1 VTVTCVPNED
11 NAKRGRHGASIFAQQ
26 SGSAFDEISRLCS
39 HHDAVNLAL
48 GAPDLPTEQVIIDA
62 AIEALRGGLNQY
74 SDSWGDQGLREA
86 ISEKVHRHMRVSV
99 DPQTEITVTCGTT
112 EAMLDVA
119 LSLLSPGDEVILF
132 EPFYSS
138 YIPVIALSRATA
150 RYVQLYRPDWS
161 FDEQELRAAFNDR
174 TRVIVINT
182 PGNPTGKVFNN
193 DELHL
198 IAELCR
204 EWDVIA
210 ISDEV
215 YEHLVYDGREHRSML
230 QFEDLRERAV
240 VLSGLSKTYSLT
252 GWRIAYVIA
261 PPELTKVIRLAH
273 GYTTY
278 CAPTP
283 LQAAAICALHLPDSY
298 YQKFSREMQARRD
311 RLMSILERSG
321 FICFKPAG
329 AFYLMTDIKDLGY
342 SDDMEFTKFLI
353 KEIGVAA
360 MPGSTFYS
368 NRSDGNGLLRFCFGK
383 SAATLDAAEER
394 LSRLA
399 RRATTIQE
407 KRTNA

>member
-1 VTVTCVPNED
+1 MTVTCVSNED
-11 NAKRGRHGASIFAQQ
+11 NEKRGRHGTSIFAQQ
-26 SGSAFDEISRLCS
+26 SGSVFDEISRLCS
-39 HHDAVNLAL
+39 YHDAVNLAL
-48 GAPDLPTEQVIIDA
+48 GAPDFPTEKIIIEA

-86 ISEKVHRHMRVSV
+86 ISEKVHRHLRVSV

-112 EAMLDVA
+112 EAMLDVV

-150 RYVQLYRPDWS
+150 RYVQLYRPDWT

-174 TRVIVINT
+174 TKAIIINT
-182 PGNPTGKVFNN
+182 PSNPTGKVFNSE
-193 DELHL
+193 ELRL

-204 EWDVIA
+204 EWDVIS

-215 YEHLVYDGREHRSML
+215 YEHMVYDGQEHRSML

-252 GWRIAYVIA
+252 GWRVAYVIA
-261 PPELTKVIRLAH
+261 PPEITKVIRLAH
-273 GYTTY
+273 GYITY

-298 YQKFSREMQARRD
+298 YRKFCREMQTRRD
-311 RLMSILERSG
+311 RLLSILERCG

-329 AFYLMTDIKDLGY
+329 AFYLMTDIRDLGH
-342 SDDMEFTKFLI
+342 SDDMEFAQFLI

-360 MPGSTFYS
+360 MPGSSFYS
-368 NRSDGNGLLRFCFGK
+368 NRSYGKGLVRFCFGK
-383 SAATLDAAEER
+383 SEATLDAAEER
-394 LSRLA
+394 LSRLMS
-399 RRATTIQE
+399 RLT
-407 KRTNA
+407 